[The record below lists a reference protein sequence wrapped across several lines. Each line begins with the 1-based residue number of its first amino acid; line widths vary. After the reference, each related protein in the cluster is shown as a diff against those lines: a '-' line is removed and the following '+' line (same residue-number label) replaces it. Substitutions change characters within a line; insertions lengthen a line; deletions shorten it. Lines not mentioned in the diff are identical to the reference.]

1 MSDAPNY
8 GSTEMA
14 TDPTRPVE
22 SEPDYSEP
30 IHMGTFRAVTSPSDY
45 HQKLAEAI
53 DLKLEQESGYGKS
66 VSIIAAVLAD
76 EQVVAPATLQ
86 WWKDTCDYWDKQA
99 EERDNRIAVQVAS
112 SKDLEQ
118 QLVAL
123 REIEADAKIRL
134 DDRQQRL
141 DAQEQQLAA
150 LRTAAECSYCGNPIQ
165 ETDSV
170 VVKTYCGQAC
180 VTCTDEHAY
189 VELEQQ
195 LAALRTKAAEA
206 ENMLALAVKGRLMTS
221 VSLHPVEIALAALRT
236 GDSDA

>member
-1 MSDAPNY
+1 
-8 GSTEMA
+8 
-14 TDPTRPVE
+14 
-22 SEPDYSEP
+22 
-30 IHMGTFRAVTSPSDY
+30 MGTFRAVTSPSDY

-112 SKDLEQ
+112 SKDL
-118 QLVAL
+118 
-123 REIEADAKIRL
+123 
-134 DDRQQRL
+134 
-141 DAQEQQLAA
+141 EQQLAA

>member
-1 MSDAPNY
+1 
-8 GSTEMA
+8 MA

-118 QLVAL
+118 QLADL
-123 REIEADAKIRL
+123 RAK
-134 DDRQQRL
+134 
-141 DAQEQQLAA
+141 
-150 LRTAAECSYCGNPIQ
+150 
-165 ETDSV
+165 V
-170 VVKTYCGQAC
+170 
-180 VTCTDEHAY
+180 
-189 VELEQQ
+189 
-195 LAALRTKAAEA
+195 AEA

-236 GDSDA
+236 GDSDE